1 MFSQSQS
8 ERSTTSLGPGEDLEH
23 QENMGS
29 TAGLTSIKEV
39 HNVLLPV
46 CSMYVKTIVCT
57 EITRVIREEPR
68 EQLSESD
75 LEKIVDITLTE
86 TETIWMIE
94 IPGIVVSSEDANAQ
108 EISEKNS
115 RYKEVSFSL

>member
-1 MFSQSQS
+1 M
-8 ERSTTSLGPGEDLEH
+8 
-23 QENMGS
+23 
-29 TAGLTSIKEV
+29 
-39 HNVLLPV
+39 
-46 CSMYVKTIVCT
+46 CS

>member
-1 MFSQSQS
+1 M
-8 ERSTTSLGPGEDLEH
+8 
-23 QENMGS
+23 
-29 TAGLTSIKEV
+29 
-39 HNVLLPV
+39 
-46 CSMYVKTIVCT
+46 CS

-115 RYKEVSFSL
+115 RYKEVSFSLYAMLMLYFRLKCK